1 MNISEIIFN
10 QMKKKGLSQKEF
22 SKMTGIPESTISDW
36 KKKGNTPKAEKLY
49 DISRTLGISLYE
61 LLGVRDETASDE
73 VDYVLSDSESELIEA
88 YRKSGMEQQ
97 KRIII
102 YAFELSRGI
111 SAGKD
116 LGDSEKTGEKN
127 SLEKK
132 NKEKGVIDSGLIL
145 QKQLARRLRRLARLD
160 RITIDESEH
169 FSGLNK
175 HLFKYL
181 DYLGIDKLEYVK
193 QYLSAIQPFMLTEI
207 KSQEKFEN
215 AVCVLDGYYR
225 ISIYIK
231 VDATKGEEIIV
242 SFHENNKNG
251 IARVNPIKRDDY
263 VYVFADSVG
272 SHLKNTDDYSINLFI
287 TRGVRTFP
295 INVPARKYDDE
306 GFLVRYSYINN
317 ALIDISNRYLEDLY
331 TADIDFSDVE
341 PFSTLQQLS
350 FTSFGNDIFSNIS
363 LLIDSILIQK
373 DAIGRQV
380 SDAALVIYCNSL
392 ELLEA
397 DKKELLLTLKERFK
411 VNSSRVVPRLL
422 ERIES
427 NISE

>member
-1 MNISEIIFN
+1 MSISDIIFE
-10 QMKKKGLSQKEF
+10 QMNKKGLTQKEF

-36 KKKGNTPKAEKLY
+36 KKKGNTPKAEKLF
-49 DISRTLGISLYE
+49 DISKALGISLYE
-61 LLGVRDETASDE
+61 LLGVDSKASGET
-73 VDYVLSDSESELIEA
+73 VDYHLNNSEAELIETF
-88 YRKSGMEQQ
+88 RKSDSTQQ
-97 KRIII
+97 NRILTYSI
-102 YAFELSRGI
+102 ELSTRMFEEENL
-111 SAGKD
+111 SD
-116 LGDSEKTGEKN
+116 NEKAEEKN
-127 SLEKK
+127 GLKSHSVES
-132 NKEKGVIDSGLIL
+132 NITDSDLIL

-160 RITIDESEH
+160 RIVLDESEH
-169 FSGLNK
+169 TSGLNK

-193 QYLSAIQPFMLTEI
+193 QYLSTVQPFMLTEM

-231 VDATKGEEIIV
+231 ADTTRGEEIIV

-251 IARVNPIKRDDY
+251 IARVNPISRDNY

-272 SHLKNTDDYSINLFI
+272 SHLMNTDDYSINLFI

-295 INVPARKYDDE
+295 INVPAKKYDNE

-331 TADIDFSDVE
+331 TSDIDFSDVQ
-341 PFSTLQQLS
+341 PFSSLQQLS

-397 DKKELLLTLKERFK
+397 DRDELLVTLKERFK
-411 VNSSRVVPRLL
+411 VNSSRVIPRLI

-427 NISE
+427 NINS